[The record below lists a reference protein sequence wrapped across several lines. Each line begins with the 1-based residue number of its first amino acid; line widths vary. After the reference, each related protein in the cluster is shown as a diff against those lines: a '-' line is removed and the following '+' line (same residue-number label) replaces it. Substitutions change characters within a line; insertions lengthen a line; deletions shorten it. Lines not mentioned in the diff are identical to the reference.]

1 MGERKIFNHMQNNRF
16 VISAIILLA
25 IAGIFG
31 FVYLNN
37 KIEVSQHPTQE
48 EWLEV
53 YITHKIREAI
63 DNSPRKVVIDINVEE
78 GKIFVLLRSSTGQT
92 AIPNSG
98 RLAYIDDV
106 KNVISGVLEKQGLTK
121 NYTFS
126 VDYIPE

>member
-1 MGERKIFNHMQNNRF
+1 MKNNNF
-16 VISAIILLA
+16 ISFTIVLLA
-25 IAGIFG
+25 IVCIFG

-37 KIEVSQHPTQE
+37 KIEINQHPTQD

-53 YITHKIREAI
+53 YITHKIHEAI
-63 DNSPRKVVIDINVEE
+63 DNSPRKVVIDTNVEE

-92 AIPNSG
+92 AIPDSG
-98 RLAYIDDV
+98 RLAYIEDV
-106 KNVISGVLEKQGLTK
+106 KNVISGVLEKQGLTV